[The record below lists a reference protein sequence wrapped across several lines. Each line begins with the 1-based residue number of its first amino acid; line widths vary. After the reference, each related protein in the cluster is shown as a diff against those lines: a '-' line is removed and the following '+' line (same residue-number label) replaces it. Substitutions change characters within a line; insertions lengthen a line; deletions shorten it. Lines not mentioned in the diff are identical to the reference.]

1 MSGQKSIDKVALDFI
16 TLYKKYK
23 DKSYKRRMKRE
34 EESKH
39 LLARNP
45 RRRERLDKH
54 PC

>member
-16 TLYKKYK
+16 TMYRKYRE
-23 DKSYKRRMKRE
+23 KSYKRRMMRE
-34 EESKH
+34 EEGKH
-39 LLARNP
+39 LLVKNP